1 MPLAGRMNP
10 KRGKMKKILIVDD
23 EPTILM
29 TMSHLLGSSETTVI
43 TCERMEEAEE
53 ALARYAFN
61 LVIADL
67 RLSGMYGVE
76 GLELLSFIKG
86 LNSKTEVI
94 IMTAY
99 GTHEIEEK
107 AYQAGAFHYYEK
119 PIDLTDLAARIR
131 TLGIAVSH
139 RRTPPAQLS

>member
-1 MPLAGRMNP
+1 MPAAGRTDP
-10 KRGKMKKILIVDD
+10 ERGKMKRILIVDD

-29 TMSHLLGSSETTVI
+29 TLSHLLGNAETTVI
-43 TCERMEEAEE
+43 TCERMEEAEA
-53 ALARYAFN
+53 ALQYYAFD

-67 RLSGMYGVE
+67 RLTGMDGVE
-76 GLELLSFIKG
+76 GLELLSYVKK
-86 LNSKTEVI
+86 LNAKTEVI

-119 PIDLTDLAARIR
+119 PIDLSDLTVRVR
-131 TLGIAVSH
+131 TLGITVPDRKS
-139 RRTPPAQLS
+139 PPGRQS